1 MFHGF
6 LPVIKRLGLLLC
18 LVAGAGAGWAQT
30 PALRVAVLENS
41 PPMSFRDSSGKLT
54 GFSAEVIR
62 AVCEEMLA
70 RCELQVTTL
79 DRVIDV
85 LVQDEVDIA
94 AVSLLDTPERRSRIL
109 LAKPYFRSL
118 SLWFA
123 QPGVQPGSPD
133 VRVAVVRGSAQERY
147 ALKQGWPVVGAP
159 TNGELGDPLIAGVA
173 QAAVIPMSTALNLQK
188 NPAFKQLGMVSSVMP
203 VAELTGEASFG
214 INPKRP
220 DLKKAVDEAL
230 DKIKSNGVYDR
241 INSQFLPF
249 RGN

>member
-1 MFHGF
+1 MFAGF
-6 LPVIKRLGLLLC
+6 TPLIQRLGLLLC
-18 LVAGAGAGWAQT
+18 LVAGASASWAET

-62 AVCEEMLA
+62 AICEEMRA
-70 RCELQVTTL
+70 RCELEVTML
-79 DRVIDV
+79 DRVID
-85 LVQDEVDIA
+85 LLAQDEIDIA

-133 VRVAVVRGSAQERY
+133 LRVAVVRSSAQERY
-147 ALKQGWPVVGAP
+147 ALKQGWLVVGAL
-159 TNGELGDPLIAGVA
+159 TNGELGEPLIAGIA
-173 QAAVIPMSTALNLQK
+173 QAAIIPMSTALNLQK
-188 NPAFKQLGMVSSVMP
+188 NPAFKRLGMVSSVMP

-220 DLKKAVDEAL
+220 DLKKSVDEAL
-230 DKIKSNGVYDR
+230 DKIKTNGVYDR

-249 RGN
+249 RVN